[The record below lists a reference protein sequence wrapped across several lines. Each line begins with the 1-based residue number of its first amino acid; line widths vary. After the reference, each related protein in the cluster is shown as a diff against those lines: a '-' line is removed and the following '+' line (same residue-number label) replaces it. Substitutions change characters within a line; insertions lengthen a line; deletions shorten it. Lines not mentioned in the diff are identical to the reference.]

1 MSRCPPPAEP
11 EGAARAPAGERRRR
25 GQLAHAVFITAG
37 YAQAARSGIWH
48 QVGVLT
54 TQYPDMITATAG
66 LGLMCLIGTI
76 SIPAGRRRL
85 RGEAR
90 GLVPPFLFPSP
101 ALSFPPLIPPR
112 PRLSRHPPTP

>member
-25 GQLAHAVFITAG
+25 GQLAHAVFITVG

-54 TQYPDMITATAG
+54 TQYPDMLTATAG
-66 LGLMCLIGTI
+66 LGVRCGIGTI
-76 SIPAGRRRL
+76 SIPARRRRPL
-85 RGEAR
+85 RATPWLG
-90 GLVPPFLFPSP
+90 PLFSSP
-101 ALSFPPLIPPR
+101 ALPISLAHLLTVAPC
-112 PRLSRHPPTP
+112 S